1 MKICKNCGNEH
12 DGSYGS
18 GIFCSKH
25 CRYVYIGKQNK
36 HPVCNWP
43 KNDTNRRAPFG
54 RWKCCWCDSIFET
67 RSKLI
72 DHKHKNHQKDTIW
85 NKGLTKET
93 NDILKKASETL
104 SNSYKSGRLKSSFKD
119 HHWSDE
125 DKKRISEQRK
135 KFLDDHPDKVP
146 FLLNHSSKESYPEKC
161 FKKIFKENNIDL
173 KYHFQVGRYQ
183 LDFYNEELKKYV
195 EIDGEQHYKND
206 QLIER
211 DIERTQI
218 LFEKGWTGM
227 RIRWKEF
234 LKMSDVEKHELVN
247 KVKNFLYKDL

>member
-183 LDFYNEELKKYV
+183 LDFYNEELKK
-195 EIDGEQHYKND
+195 IC
-206 QLIER
+206 
-211 DIERTQI
+211 
-218 LFEKGWTGM
+218 
-227 RIRWKEF
+227 
-234 LKMSDVEKHELVN
+234 
-247 KVKNFLYKDL
+247 